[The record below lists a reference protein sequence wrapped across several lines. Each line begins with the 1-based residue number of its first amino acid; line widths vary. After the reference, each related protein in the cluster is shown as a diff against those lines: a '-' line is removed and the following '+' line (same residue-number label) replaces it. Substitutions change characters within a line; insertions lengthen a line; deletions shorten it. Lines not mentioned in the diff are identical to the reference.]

1 LALSAPHRL
10 LDLIVASIQL
20 RDMHVDIPIYDTS
33 ARSLKKQILRA
44 TTGGRIVRDHG
55 VAVARVINGISL
67 ELRDGDRLGLVG
79 HNGAGKTSLLRV
91 LAGVYEPTS
100 GWVNVDGSVIPL
112 LDIGLGIDYES
123 TGFENILLRGAV
135 LGVKRRDLKALTER
149 IVEFTELGDYL
160 AMPVRTYSSGMILRL
175 AFGISTCV
183 TPEILLLDEF
193 FGVGDASFLAKA
205 ERRLNELVS
214 NAGILVFASHS
225 QDLIRR
231 LCNKALWLNKGE
243 IRALGKVD
251 DVLGE
256 YAAQIGKQA

>member
-1 LALSAPHRL
+1 M
-10 LDLIVASIQL
+10 ASIQL
-20 RDMHVDIPIYDTS
+20 RDMHVDIPIYNTS

-55 VAVARVINGISL
+55 VAVARVVNGISL
-67 ELRDGDRLGLVG
+67 ELKDGDRLGLVG

-100 GWVNVDGSVIPL
+100 GWISVEGSVIPL

-135 LGVKRRDLKALTER
+135 LGVKRRELKALTER

-175 AFGISTCV
+175 AFGISTSV

-225 QDLIRR
+225 HDLIRR

-243 IRALGKVD
+243 IRALGEVN
-251 DVLGE
+251 DVLAE
-256 YAAQIGKQA
+256 YTAQVRKQT

>member
-1 LALSAPHRL
+1 
-10 LDLIVASIQL
+10 
-20 RDMHVDIPIYDTS
+20 MHVDIPVYDTS

-67 ELRDGDRLGLVG
+67 ELKDGDRLGLVG

-100 GWVNVDGSVIPL
+100 GWVNVEGSVIPL

-123 TGFENILLRGAV
+123 TGFENILLRGVV
-135 LGVKRRDLKALTER
+135 LGVKRRELKSLTER

-243 IRALGKVD
+243 IRALGEVEH
-251 DVLGE
+251 VLAE
-256 YAAQIGKQA
+256 YSAHIGKQA

>member
-1 LALSAPHRL
+1 MAL
-10 LDLIVASIQL
+10 IQL
-20 RDMHVDIPIYDTS
+20 RDMHVEIPIYDTS

-67 ELRDGDRLGLVG
+67 ELKDGDRLGLVG

-91 LAGVYEPTS
+91 LAGVYEPTG
-100 GWVNVDGSVIPL
+100 GWVSVEGSVIPL

-123 TGFENILLRGAV
+123 TGFENILLRGVV
-135 LGVKRRDLKALTER
+135 LGVKRHELKALTER

-175 AFGISTCV
+175 AFGISTSV

-193 FGVGDASFLAKA
+193 FGVGDAAFLEKA

-214 NAGILVFASHS
+214 NSGILVFASHS
-225 QDLIRR
+225 KDLIRR

-243 IRALGKVD
+243 IRALGEVEP
-251 DVLGE
+251 VLAQ
-256 YAAQIGKQA
+256 YAAHIGKQD

>member
-1 LALSAPHRL
+1 M
-10 LDLIVASIQL
+10 ASIVL
-20 RDMHVDIPIYDTS
+20 RDMHVEIPIYDTS
-33 ARSLKKQILRA
+33 GRSLKKQLLHA
-44 TTGGRIVRDHG
+44 TTGGRILRDRG

-67 ELRDGDRLGLVG
+67 ELKNGDRMALVG

-100 GWVNVDGSVIPL
+100 GWVSVDGSVIPL

-160 AMPVRTYSSGMILRL
+160 SMPVRTYSSGMILRL

-193 FGVGDASFLAKA
+193 FGVGDASFLQKA
-205 ERRLNELVS
+205 ERRLNELILDT
-214 NAGILVFASHS
+214 GILVFASHS
-225 QDLIRR
+225 KELIRR

-243 IRALGKVD
+243 IQALG
-251 DVLGE
+251 DVESVLDA
-256 YAAQIGKQA
+256 YAASIGRKD

>member
-1 LALSAPHRL
+1 M
-10 LDLIVASIQL
+10 ASIQL

-55 VAVARVINGISL
+55 VAVARVVNGISL
-67 ELRDGDRLGLVG
+67 ELKDGDRLGLVG

-100 GWVNVDGSVIPL
+100 GWINVEGSVIPL

-123 TGFENILLRGAV
+123 TGLENILLRGAV
-135 LGVKRRDLKALTER
+135 LGVKRRELKALTER

-175 AFGISTCV
+175 AFGISTSV

-214 NAGILVFASHS
+214 NVGILVFASHS

-243 IRALGKVD
+243 IRALGEVD
-251 DVLGE
+251 DVLTE
-256 YAAQIGKQA
+256 YGAQIGKQA

>member
-1 LALSAPHRL
+1 M
-10 LDLIVASIQL
+10 ASIQL
-20 RDMHVDIPIYDTS
+20 RDMHVDIPIYNTS

-55 VAVARVINGISL
+55 VTVARVVNGISL
-67 ELRDGDRLGLVG
+67 ELKDGDRLGLVG

-100 GWVNVDGSVIPL
+100 GWINVEGSVIPL

-135 LGVKRRDLKALTER
+135 LGVKRRELKALTER

-175 AFGISTCV
+175 AFGISTSV

-214 NAGILVFASHS
+214 KAGILVFASHS
-225 QDLIRR
+225 KELIRR
-231 LCNKALWLNKGE
+231 LCNKVLWLNKGE
-243 IRALGKVD
+243 IRALGEVD
-251 DVLGE
+251 DVLAE
-256 YAAQIGKQA
+256 YAAQVGKQT

>member
-1 LALSAPHRL
+1 M
-10 LDLIVASIQL
+10 ASIQL

-55 VAVARVINGISL
+55 VAVARVVNGISL
-67 ELRDGDRLGLVG
+67 ELKDGDRLGLVG

-100 GWVNVDGSVIPL
+100 GWINVEGSVIPL

-123 TGFENILLRGAV
+123 TGLENILLRGAV
-135 LGVKRRDLKALTER
+135 LGVKRRELKALTER

-175 AFGISTCV
+175 AFGISTSV

-214 NAGILVFASHS
+214 NVGILVFASHS

-243 IRALGKVD
+243 IRALGEVD
-251 DVLGE
+251 DVLAE
-256 YAAQIGKQA
+256 YGAQIGKQA

>member
-1 LALSAPHRL
+1 M
-10 LDLIVASIQL
+10 ASIQL

-55 VAVARVINGISL
+55 VAVARVVNGISL
-67 ELRDGDRLGLVG
+67 ELKDGDRLGLVG

-100 GWVNVDGSVIPL
+100 GWINVEGSVIPL

-135 LGVKRRDLKALTER
+135 LGVKRRELKALTER

-175 AFGISTCV
+175 AFGISTSV

-214 NAGILVFASHS
+214 NVGILVFASHS

-243 IRALGKVD
+243 IRALGEVD
-251 DVLGE
+251 DVLTE
-256 YAAQIGKQA
+256 YGAQIGKQA

>member
-1 LALSAPHRL
+1 M
-10 LDLIVASIQL
+10 ASIQL
-20 RDMHVDIPIYDTS
+20 RDMHVDIPIYNTS

-44 TTGGRIVRDHG
+44 TTGGRIVRDRG
-55 VAVARVINGISL
+55 VTVARVVNGVSL
-67 ELRDGDRLGLVG
+67 DLKDGDRLGLIG

-100 GWVNVDGSVIPL
+100 GWINVEGSVIPL
-112 LDIGLGIDYES
+112 LDIGLGIDHES

-135 LGVKRRDLKALTER
+135 LGVKRRELKALTER
-149 IVEFTELGDYL
+149 IVDFTELGDYL
-160 AMPVRTYSSGMILRL
+160 AMPVRTYSSGMVLRL
-175 AFGISTCV
+175 AFGISTSV

-214 NAGILVFASHS
+214 KAGILVFASHS
-225 QDLIRR
+225 KELIRR

-243 IRALGKVD
+243 IRALGEVD
-251 DVLGE
+251 DVLAE
-256 YAAQIGKQA
+256 YAAQIGKQT